1 MQVGQKS
8 ETAAARKR
16 QSNWVPLDV
25 FDRAPVAVLV
35 TGGVEHRLRYTN
47 DAFRAMFGH
56 RPIGAPVSEALDDLV
71 GHDTLAAFDKALATG
86 RTVRLDD
93 VSTTADGGDG
103 RHERLF
109 RVSLS
114 RVPLQ
119 HGGWGLLAL
128 VQEVTAQAA
137 TARRLHAMEKE
148 LRRLRRRYQSIIWAG
163 AHGVWVTGP
172 HGESRES
179 HGWQRLTGQ
188 RPEESFGHGWME
200 ALHPEDRV
208 YAEEWWGKASEQ
220 EVPLQEA
227 TYRVRTRDGVYRH
240 IRFRAVPVRENGAVV
255 EWVGTSTDVEQ
266 EWQEERRRRLLER
279 AAAAASD
286 ITNLEE
292 MCQALAD
299 VVVPELADTCD
310 VHLLR
315 EPNGGLPYTDVIVA
329 ERLGCAVSEGI
340 PTLPM
345 LQEHY
350 SAEVLRRAVRQRR
363 PAQMSFPRG
372 RPPFLYPE
380 AISRWLA
387 EIEAHNVVILPI
399 VVEGEVAAVV
409 TACVRGDRP
418 PIGQT
423 DIDLMGQILDH
434 THDAISN
441 ALRFRRTQRVALAL
455 QHSLLAEPPHIPG
468 LELAARYQPS
478 PTAAEIGGDWYDA
491 FVLPGGAVKLVIGD
505 VAGHDLA
512 AAVCMSQVRN
522 MLRALAV
529 DRDECPGE
537 VLQRLNSAMEA
548 LNGETTVTCA
558 LTRVERDAEGLWGLA
573 YSAAGHPPPLL
584 VTGEG
589 EARFLREAGNPLL
602 GLCYE
607 QPWISAVEPL
617 PPRSTLL
624 LYTDGLVE
632 RRGEDIGDGLERLR
646 RCAEPLAR
654 EPLDRFCDQVLTGM
668 PVTGEDDVAMIAL
681 RVPME
686 GGYEGVTS

>member
-1 MQVGQKS
+1 MQVGQKF

-16 QSNWVPLDV
+16 GSSRVPLDV

-35 TGGVEHRLRYTN
+35 TGGDEHRLRYTN
-47 DAFRAMFGH
+47 DAFLAMFGH
-56 RPIGAPVSEALDDLV
+56 RPIGAPVSEALHDLV
-71 GHDTLAAFDKALATG
+71 GHDTLAAFDEALATG
-86 RTVRLDD
+86 ETVRLDE
-93 VSTTADGGDG
+93 VSATADSGDG
-103 RHERLF
+103 PHERLF

-119 HGGWGLLAL
+119 GDERGLLAL

-137 TARRLHAMEKE
+137 ATRRLQAMEKE
-148 LRRLRRRYQSIIWAG
+148 LHRLRRRYESIMWAG
-163 AHGVWVTGP
+163 VHGVWVTGP
-172 HGESRES
+172 HGESKES
-179 HGWQRLTGQ
+179 QGWQRLTGQ
-188 RPEESFGHGWME
+188 TLEESLGRGWME

-208 YAEEWWGKASEQ
+208 HAGEWWDKAPEQ
-220 EVPLQEA
+220 EASFYEA
-227 TYRVRTRDGVYRH
+227 IHRVRTRYGVYRH
-240 IRFRAVPVRENGAVV
+240 IRFRAVPVRENGEVV

-266 EWQEERRRRLLER
+266 EWQEERRGRLLER
-279 AAAAASD
+279 AADAVSD

-292 MCQALAD
+292 MCQALAE

-315 EPNGGLPYTDVIVA
+315 EPNGGLPYAHAIVA
-329 ERLGCAVSEGI
+329 ERLGCAVREGI
-340 PTLPM
+340 PRLPM

-350 SAEVLRRAVRQRR
+350 CAEVLRQAVGQRR
-363 PAQMSFPRG
+363 PAYLSFPHG

-380 AISRWLA
+380 AISTWLA

-409 TACVRGDRP
+409 TACACGDRP
-418 PIGQT
+418 PISQA

-434 THDAISN
+434 THAAISN

-455 QHSLLAEPPHIPG
+455 QHSLLADPPHVPG
-468 LELAARYQPS
+468 LELAARYQAS

-491 FVLPGGAVKLVIGD
+491 FLLPGGAVELVIGD

-512 AAVCMSQVRN
+512 AAVRMSQVRN

-529 DRDECPGE
+529 DRDECPGD
-537 VLQRLNSAMEA
+537 VLRRLNCALEA
-548 LNGETTVTCA
+548 LNGETTATCV
-558 LTRVERDAEGLWGLA
+558 LTSVERDVEGVWRLA

-589 EARFLREAGNPLL
+589 EARFLQDAGNPLL
-602 GLCYE
+602 GLRYE
-607 QPWISAVEPL
+607 QPWISAIEPL
-617 PPRSTLL
+617 PPHSTLL

-632 RRGEDIGDGLERLR
+632 RRGEDLGDGLERLR
-646 RCAEPLAR
+646 RRVEPLAR
-654 EPLDRFCDQVLTGM
+654 EPLGRFCDQVLTGM

-681 RVPME
+681 RVPQE
-686 GGYEGVTS
+686 GRYQGVTP